1 MNMNILN
8 RMKKSFIYP
17 IPNLKVLQNNNNDI
31 ININHNNE
39 SLNLLMTQIISKIN
53 VKNAGLKAE
62 TIINAKQKI
71 FSQGMNEIENEGYN
85 INNNFFHNNLN
96 NVNNNFQKKKK
107 YRFSVVHNGNFL
119 RTSSIMK
126 LGKSSLKNV
135 SNYQYISEKNLNN
148 YISLNSIKKTTSND
162 NNLLTNISGKGKKM
176 KI

>member
-8 RMKKSFIYP
+8 RMKKSLIYP
-17 IPNLKVLQNNNNDI
+17 IPNLKVLQNNHNDI

-96 NVNNNFQKKKK
+96 NVNNNFQKKKNTDL
-107 YRFSVVHNGNFL
+107 VLH
-119 RTSSIMK
+119 IME
-126 LGKSSLKNV
+126 
-135 SNYQYISEKNLNN
+135 IF
-148 YISLNSIKKTTSND
+148 
-162 NNLLTNISGKGKKM
+162 
-176 KI
+176 